1 MDEPFGS
8 NNLIGVGN
16 EVTEVHARHRHHRT
30 WSSTGLATTWRRED
44 RHMLTDR
51 LIHPRLHELAALQAE
66 HEQRLMAL
74 PNVVGVAVG
83 HKVTDGRTTGTP
95 CVSVLVD
102 MKLGEGLLNG
112 DDMIPKALGSAPTDV
127 LEVGILQAGTGAPLI
142 PQSATGRLDGTAHD
156 HDGADGTDN
165 GTPLATSTSRE
176 QFAAHGHQPL
186 AGAMST
192 ASAAERVRP
201 VMGGTSIGHFRGTA
215 GSLGICC
222 HDTMRPILGVPQR
235 FYLLS
240 NNHVLA
246 NCNEASVGDAI
257 LQPAPVDGGRIFN
270 DIVARLTRFVP
281 IKFTIERAPFSYD
294 TGSAPINYVDAA
306 IAEGRFAQLDRRI
319 HWIGDLRHGSP
330 LAEIGATVQK
340 CGRTSNY
347 TTGTI
352 LAVNATVSVNYP
364 GGRIARFAKQ
374 IITNAMATGGDSG
387 AIIVDLEQRALG
399 LLFATSTAIAIAS
412 PISLVEQLL
421 DIRVT
426 QPTNGSLIG
435 RQTVSH

>member
-1 MDEPFGS
+1 
-8 NNLIGVGN
+8 
-16 EVTEVHARHRHHRT
+16 
-30 WSSTGLATTWRRED
+30 
-44 RHMLTDR
+44 MLTDR
-51 LIHPRLHELAALQAE
+51 LINPGLHELAALQAE
-66 HEQRLMAL
+66 HEQALMAL
-74 PNVVGVAVG
+74 PNVIGVAVG
-83 HKVTDGRTTGTP
+83 HKVTDGRNTGTP

-102 MKLGEGLLNG
+102 MKLGEGLLNR
-112 DDMIPKALGSAPTDV
+112 DDMIPRTLGSAPIDV
-127 LEVGILQAGTGAPLI
+127 IEVGVLQAGAGAAVT
-142 PQSATGRLDGTAHD
+142 PQPTSAWLDGKAH
-156 HDGADGTDN
+156 N
-165 GTPLATSTSRE
+165 GTEGSDTNGRSLSTSPPRE
-176 QFAAHGHQPL
+176 QFAAHSHQSFT
-186 AGAMST
+186 GAMS
-192 ASAAERVRP
+192 AAVAAERVRP
-201 VMGGTSIGHFRGTA
+201 VTGGASIGHFRGTA

-222 HDTMRPILGVPQR
+222 HDTMRPILGAPQR

-257 LQPAPVDGGRIFN
+257 LQPAPADGGRIAN

-281 IKFTIERAPFSYD
+281 IRFAFERTSLSYD
-294 TGSAPINYVDAA
+294 AGSAPINYVDAA
-306 IAEGRFAQLDRRI
+306 IAEGRFEQLDRRI

-330 LAEIGATVQK
+330 LAEIGVTVQK

-374 IITNAMATGGDSG
+374 IITSAMATGGDSG
-387 AIIVDLEQRALG
+387 AVIVDLEQRALG

-426 QPTNGSLIG
+426 QPTNGAQTG
-435 RQTVSH
+435 RQTTSH

>member
-1 MDEPFGS
+1 
-8 NNLIGVGN
+8 
-16 EVTEVHARHRHHRT
+16 
-30 WSSTGLATTWRRED
+30 
-44 RHMLTDR
+44 MLTDR
-51 LIHPRLHELAALQAE
+51 LIHPSLHELAVLQAE
-66 HEQRLMAL
+66 HEQELMAL
-74 PNVVGVAVG
+74 PNVIGVAVG
-83 HKVTDGRTTGTP
+83 HKVVDGRTTGTP

-102 MKLGEGLLNG
+102 MKLGEGLLNR
-112 DDMIPKALGSAPTDV
+112 DDLIPRTLGSAPTDV
-127 LEVGILQAGTGAPLI
+127 LEVGVLQAGAGAPLV
-142 PQSATGRLDGTAHD
+142 PQPTTGWLDGTAHD
-156 HDGADGTDN
+156 HEGGSDTN
-165 GTPLATSTSRE
+165 GTSLPTVPSRE
-176 QFAAHGHQPL
+176 QFAARGHQPL
-186 AGAMST
+186 AGAT
-192 ASAAERVRP
+192 SAALVAERVRP
-201 VMGGTSIGHFRGTA
+201 VTGGASIGHFRGTA

-222 HDTMRPILGVPQR
+222 HDTMRPILGAPQR

-281 IKFTIERAPFSYD
+281 IKFAFERPPFAYD
-294 TGSAPINYVDAA
+294 TGATPINYVDAA
-306 IAEGRFAQLDRRI
+306 IAEGRFEQLDRRI

-364 GGRIARFAKQ
+364 GGRVARFAKQ

-399 LLFATSTAIAIAS
+399 LLFATSTAIAVAS

-421 DIRVT
+421 DVRVT

-435 RQTVSH
+435 RQPMSR